1 MSKLVD
7 RIKVKAA
14 STVEL
19 NIWVV
24 VMAIGFD
31 HCGEYI
37 CSSLSYGSL
46 VEHKINMGVLQA
58 IHVIKKHVPY
68 GGLQIRIKDLFQGLP
83 FVLY

>member
-1 MSKLVD
+1 MSKLVY

-19 NIWVV
+19 NIWE

>member
-1 MSKLVD
+1 M
-7 RIKVKAA
+7 
-14 STVEL
+14 EL

-31 HCGEYI
+31 HCGECI
-37 CSSLSYGSL
+37 RSSLSYGSL

>member
-19 NIWVV
+19 NIRV

-31 HCGEYI
+31 HCGECI
-37 CSSLSYGSL
+37 CCSSLSYGSL

>member
-24 VMAIGFD
+24 MAIGFD
-31 HCGEYI
+31 HCGEYS

>member
-1 MSKLVD
+1 M
-7 RIKVKAA
+7 
-14 STVEL
+14 EL

-24 VMAIGFD
+24 VMSIGFD
-31 HCGEYI
+31 HCGECI
-37 CSSLSYGSL
+37 CCSSLSYGSL

>member
-1 MSKLVD
+1 MTLKKLVD

-19 NIWVV
+19 NIWV

-68 GGLQIRIKDLFQGLP
+68 GGLQLLFNGRT
-83 FVLY
+83 